1 MVLDRARIALT
12 WVPPNEHLLNGQAT
26 SVHWRSAF
34 VSKEPICCSVN
45 VGISVVCQVVCHV
58 LMHCLGSFI
67 LHDICFRGA
76 KLENKNFSV
85 KCCLLAFNI
94 VAVGPVVSYHIY
106 QRPVFFKDA
115 VALLRLGKATRF
127 CREVLMFLPSVW
139 LSLCFSSLMNKF
151 VAPFVPSGTT

>member
-1 MVLDRARIALT
+1 MQNFLGLSH
-12 WVPPNEHLLNGQAT
+12 VPLHKRLLNGQAT
-26 SVHWRSAF
+26 SGHWQLAF
-34 VSKEPICCSVN
+34 VSIGPICCSVN
-45 VGISVVCQVVCHV
+45 VDISVVCQAVCHV

-67 LHDICFRGA
+67 LHDICFEGQNV
-76 KLENKNFSV
+76 ENKNFSV